1 MGRRKKA
8 VTEEMRQERARVSR
22 RECDSRAA
30 GWHNIMLAML
40 QLLGHTLVVQK
51 PSKLR
56 PRATLPRV
64 PCVVVARGGETVY
77 DMHRNVGLF
86 NTQVDIGQKRESM
99 RKGFHVAEKSVVFN
113 VLVDELEAA
122 SGASG
127 GQVSVTRSSRQPS
140 RGSAVRRGDSR
151 PRLERIEFFGHVV
164 TADNVVACGR
174 RVYEFC
180 CLEYAGVAK
189 ARDVAMVPIP
199 PSLWGVPRVRV
210 CGAGVSA
217 TDDAMSDCAC
227 NDERQSN
234 CNCKRY
240 DDTIA
245 LDLFSHD
252 GDCENDGVVTGGGCN

>member
-199 PSLWGVPRVRV
+199 PSLWDVPRPCVW
-210 CGAGVSA
+210 CAGVSA
-217 TDDAMSDCAC
+217 TPDALNVYSDNNGRDSSC
-227 NDERQSN
+227 NSEHCDSVIVF
-234 CNCKRY
+234 
-240 DDTIA
+240 DG
-245 LDLFSHD
+245 FSHD
-252 GDCENDGVVTGGGCN
+252 RDCENDGVVTSGGCN